1 MLNPRARLMMV
12 AVGFAGLD
20 APPASV
26 PPALIT
32 LHRWLDSWSGIG
44 VIERGMARQ
53 GYDLALTRYANEGRR
68 ATFYPCGREHFFT
81 STTGSA
87 LEKTPWQAVQRAAW
101 DTLTRMEKPVA
112 S

>member
-44 VIERGMARQ
+44 LIERGMARQ
-53 GYDLALTRYANEGRR
+53 GYDLALTRYANEGWR
-68 ATFYPCGREHFFT
+68 GGEHSFT
-81 STTGSA
+81 STSGSA
-87 LEKTPWQAVQRAAW
+87 WEKTPWRAVQRAAW
-101 DTLTRMEKPVA
+101 ETLTKMEKQA
-112 S
+112 AA